1 VRLLIFRKSDP
12 PSTTEEL
19 THGDVF
25 DTIDGCFMNLA
36 YDWAF
41 VKPICDVAIFVTWV
55 ASLAIWRFGKIE
67 QKRDA
72 RQAVPDGSAG

>member
-1 VRLLIFRKSDP
+1 
-12 PSTTEEL
+12 
-19 THGDVF
+19 
-25 DTIDGCFMNLA
+25 MNLA

-41 VKPICDVAIFVTWV
+41 VKPICDVAIFVTWI